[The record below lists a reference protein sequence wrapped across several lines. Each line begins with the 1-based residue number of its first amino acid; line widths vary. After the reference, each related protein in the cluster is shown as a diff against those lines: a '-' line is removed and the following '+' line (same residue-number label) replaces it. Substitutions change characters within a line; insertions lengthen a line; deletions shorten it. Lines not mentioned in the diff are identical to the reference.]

1 MNKLEQEMFF
11 ALYGFN
17 STSVPNEF
25 KEELES
31 VAKNAASVAGKYIK
45 QAILDSF
52 QNHTDAWNDPEKAM
66 SAEDFYDHF
75 LKEIGIPEW

>member
-31 VAKNAASVAGKYIK
+31 VAKNAASVAVQYIY
-45 QAILDSF
+45 
-52 QNHTDAWNDPEKAM
+52 KALTYGYHV
-66 SAEDFYDHF
+66 AKDE
-75 LKEIGIPEW
+75 ERGIRSNGYGTRFFEENGIIE